1 MAIRSNIVTLVS
13 AFAVSCLVACGGTAR
28 SGEAKGPETNP
39 WADYKGTYATSAAPK
54 EAKTE
59 AAKSEAP
66 KEAPVAEETGA
77 PVDETPAPAAA
88 PTKKAKS
95 APKAAKAPVAGKPAK
110 KK

>member
-13 AFAVSCLVACGGTAR
+13 ALAVSCLVACGGTAK
-28 SGEAKGPETNP
+28 EAKGPEANP
-39 WADYKGTYATSAAPK
+39 WADYKGTYATSAAPR
-54 EAKTE
+54 EPKTE

-66 KEAPVAEETGA
+66 KEAPA
-77 PVDETPAPAAA
+77 PVEEVAAVEETPAPAPA

-95 APKAAKAPVAGKPAK
+95 APKAAKAPAKTAK